1 MEVLLDLV
9 FEIIGE
15 VLMQIL
21 FEGVVEASTKA
32 AGPAARTMAREHPVV
47 AAIGLLCLGAVCGV
61 LSIWFV
67 PERMLPAPRLPGL
80 SMLLSPL
87 CTGFLMQRYGRWQV
101 KRGKAA
107 SSLATFWGGALF
119 AFALAATRY
128 AMISQRV

>member
-1 MEVLLDLV
+1 MDVLLELV

-21 FEGVVEASTKA
+21 FEGVVEVSAEA
-32 AGPAARTMAREHPVV
+32 AGPAARRMAREHPII
-47 AAIGLLCLGAVCGV
+47 AATGFLFIGAFCGLLSV
-61 LSIWFV
+61 WFV
-67 PERMLPAPRLPGL
+67 PQRMLPAPRLPGL

-101 KRGKAA
+101 KRGKTA
-107 SSLATFWGGALF
+107 SNLATFWGGAFF

-128 AMISQRV
+128 AMISQRA